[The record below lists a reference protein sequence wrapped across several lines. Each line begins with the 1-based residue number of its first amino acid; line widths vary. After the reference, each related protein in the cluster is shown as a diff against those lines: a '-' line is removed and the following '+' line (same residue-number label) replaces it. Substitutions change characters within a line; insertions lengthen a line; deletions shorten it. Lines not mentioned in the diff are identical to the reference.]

1 MSFTRMLTALYLVCS
16 FELNMLT
23 VDVYSERECEGQQY
37 ALKEG
42 PHHFTRDFFV
52 GSFICSA
59 SE

>member
-1 MSFTRMLTALYLVCS
+1 MLTALYLVCS